1 MKKAFITGISGQDG
15 SYLAELLLEKGY
27 EVHGLIRPASQK
39 KDRLWRIQSI
49 RDRVHLHTGEIEDSA
64 QLDSILRAL
73 QPDECYHL
81 AAESFTGPP
90 AKEEAAILQVNVTGT
105 HHLLSALTNA
115 VPECRLFFAGSSEMF
130 GTAEIAPQTETT
142 PFHPR
147 SVYGESKV
155 KGHHLICQF
164 REDHRLFACT
174 GILYNHESP
183 RRGMRFV
190 TRKITATAAKIK
202 LGIAKELRLG
212 NVEAE
217 RDWGFAGDYAQ
228 AMHACLNNTETPDD
242 FIIATGR
249 THTVAEVVALAFGAL
264 DLNYEPYLIIDP
276 KFFRPKEAV
285 PLVGDAGRA
294 RRQLGWQ
301 PRKSFE
307 GMIREM
313 VQSDLDYFSDL
324 L

>member
-49 RDRVHLHTGEIEDSA
+49 RDQVNLHTGGLEDSA
-64 QLDSILRAL
+64 QLESILRTL

-81 AAESFTGPP
+81 AAESFTGPQE
-90 AKEEAAILQVNVTGT
+90 KEEAVILQVNVNGT
-105 HHLLSALTNA
+105 HHLLSALTTA
-115 VPECRLFFAGSSEMF
+115 VPACRLFFAGSSEMF
-130 GTAEIAPQTETT
+130 GAAELAPQTETT

-155 KGHHLICQF
+155 KGHHLIGQF
-164 REDHRLFACT
+164 RENNRLFACT

-183 RRGMRFV
+183 RRGIRFV

-202 LGIAKELRLG
+202 LGMEKELRLG
-212 NVEAE
+212 NVAAE

-228 AMHACLNNTETPDD
+228 AMHACLNHTDTPED

-249 THTVAEVVALAFGAL
+249 THTVEEVVALAFGEL
-264 DLNYEPYLIIDP
+264 DLNYESHLVMDP
-276 KFFRPKEAV
+276 KFFHPKEAV
-285 PLVGDAGRA
+285 PLVGDAGKA